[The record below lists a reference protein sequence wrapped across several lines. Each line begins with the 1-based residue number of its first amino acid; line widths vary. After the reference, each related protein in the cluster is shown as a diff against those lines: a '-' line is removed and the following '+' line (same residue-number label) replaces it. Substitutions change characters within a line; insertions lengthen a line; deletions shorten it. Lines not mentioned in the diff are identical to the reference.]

1 MEVIMLKK
9 IEELIQPVLSQ
20 NDVYLDDIEYVNEK
34 NEWYLRIFIEKNT
47 GHLDMD
53 TCVVVSEAISELLD
67 SADIITNEYYLEVSS
82 PGAEKPLK
90 TLEKVKSSIGEY
102 VYIKVKEP
110 QNGFDE
116 VYGTIL
122 DVEDDIIHLQYMAKN
137 IKKKCNIAYSNVSF
151 IRLAVKF

>member
-1 MEVIMLKK
+1 MEVFMLKK
-9 IEELIQPVLSQ
+9 IEELIQPVLLQ

-34 NEWYLRIFIEKNT
+34 NEWYLRIFIEKNN

-53 TCVVVSEAISELLD
+53 TCVIVSEAISELLD
-67 SADIITNEYYLEVSS
+67 AADIITNEYYLEVSS

-90 TLEKVKSSIGEY
+90 TLEKVQASIGEY
-102 VYIKVKEP
+102 VYIKVNKP

-122 DVEDDIIHLQYMAKN
+122 DVKDEVITLQYNVKN
-137 IKKKCNIAYSNVSF
+137 IKKKCDILYSNVSF

>member
-1 MEVIMLKK
+1 MLKK
-9 IEELIQPVLSQ
+9 IEDLIQPILLE
-20 NDVYLDDIEYVNEK
+20 NDVYLDDIEYVLERK
-34 NEWYLRIFIEKNT
+34 EWYLRIFIEKNN

-53 TCVVVSEAISELLD
+53 TCVVVSEAISEKMD
-67 SADIITNEYYLEVSS
+67 EADIITNEYYLEVSS

-90 TLEKVKSSIGEY
+90 TFDKVKASIGKY

-122 DVEDDIIHLQYMAKN
+122 NVDGDIIELQYMAKN
-137 IKKKCNIAYSNVSF
+137 IKKKCFIEYKNVSF